1 MARGRAGG
9 PEGLEGRARDS
20 AGVFAGALTPSSLPG
35 APRPAVSVSEIV
47 GPLFEEESRSALRHI
62 VRRICP
68 WAADFSDIIT
78 RSSIELS
85 GEDSAVEARQLD
97 IFCYVAGDT
106 LGECVDERESGAVVL
121 REEGSAFSSA
131 LRAAAIGEGASFSPA
146 DRSVVGPHKYI
157 VGEAYSGENP
167 RTIAAKIRQLD
178 TAVDFIVR
186 RFVDRSGLDITDPTE
201 VVGAAMLFFSST
213 KKARRDTLAEL
224 IEVVQQSLGSHL
236 RLQRLSQAGRLLLVV
251 LDRSQTPHSYAQ
263 RCMATALAGRL
274 DIISE

>member
-1 MARGRAGG
+1 
-9 PEGLEGRARDS
+9 
-20 AGVFAGALTPSSLPG
+20 
-35 APRPAVSVSEIV
+35 VSVSEIV
-47 GPLFEEESRSALRHI
+47 GPLFEEESRTALRHI

-68 WAADFSDIIT
+68 WAEDFSDIIT

-97 IFCYVAGDT
+97 IFCYVTGDT
-106 LGECVDERESGAVVL
+106 LHKCVDERESGAVVL
-121 REEGSAFSSA
+121 RHEGSAFSPA
-131 LRAAAIGEGASFSPA
+131 LRAAAVAEGASFSPA
-146 DRSVVGPHKYI
+146 DQSVLGPHKYL

-186 RFVDRSGLDITDPTE
+186 RFADRSGISVTDPTE

-213 KKARRDTLAEL
+213 KRARRDTLAA
-224 IEVVQQSLGSHL
+224 IVEVVQQSLGSHL
-236 RLQRLSQAGRLLLVV
+236 CLQRLSQAGRLVVVV
-251 LDRSQTPHSYAQ
+251 LDRSQTPHSFAQ